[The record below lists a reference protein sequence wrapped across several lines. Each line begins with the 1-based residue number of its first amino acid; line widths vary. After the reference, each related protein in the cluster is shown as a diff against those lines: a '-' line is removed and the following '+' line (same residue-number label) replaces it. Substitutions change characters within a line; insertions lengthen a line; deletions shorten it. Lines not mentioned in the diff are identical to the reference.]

1 MSFTDGVTLEL
12 EVEEFLEAS
21 SAHPVD
27 TRVLTLDLND
37 SITSTEHVNHLLRLF
52 VLLIN
57 FIFIRF
63 SWIQIYDRDF
73 VVERTLL
80 SVLSNDLFIIKL

>member
-1 MSFTDGVTLEL
+1 MSFTDGITLEL

-21 SAHPVD
+21 PAHPVD